1 MKITQKELVRLREIV
16 ENRDGADLS
25 KMTVNFGCHGCSG
38 NCLGSCSNSCQGGCS
53 MGCRGSCWN
62 GCQTS
67 CRYACQSGGG
77 QMNSRW

>member
-1 MKITQKELVRLREIV
+1 
-16 ENRDGADLS
+16 
-25 KMTVNFGCHGCSG
+25 
-38 NCLGSCSNSCQGGCS
+38 

>member
-25 KMTVNFGCHGCSG
+25 KMTVNIDCRGG
-38 NCLGSCSNSCQGGCS
+38 CLGSCHGTCVVGCNISCL
-53 MGCRGSCWN
+53 N

-67 CRYACQSGGG
+67 CKYACQSGGG